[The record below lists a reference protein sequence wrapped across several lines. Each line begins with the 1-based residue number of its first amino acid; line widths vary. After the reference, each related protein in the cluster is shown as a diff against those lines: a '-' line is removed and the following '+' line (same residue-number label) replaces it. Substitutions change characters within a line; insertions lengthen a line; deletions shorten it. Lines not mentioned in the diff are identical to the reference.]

1 MNKSITLILLL
12 FSIPFFSQDC
22 KIQIENSIKD
32 IKQTSDGDFVFIS
45 DNYKITKVNSDFDTI
60 WHNDN
65 LDSGNNYLSSIHPTL
80 DGGFICSGSGS
91 SGNLFKMNSVGDT
104 IWVNNCQV
112 FFGPM
117 SGLNIIEI
125 IQTADSGYA
134 FMAIYGHMS
143 FYSVLIK
150 TDKFGDTLW
159 TKMNILN
166 APNST
171 DSRAKT
177 INETSNGDL
186 VISGLVN
193 TYFPTYTKYSYL
205 YKLNSNG
212 DSLWAKTYDDFQF
225 NYVELDDNENF
236 IIAGEKII
244 NQNAIHPKLIK
255 ANFSGDTLWTKSIVS
270 SSLNCV
276 QIDNDGG
283 YIIGGSRNSN
293 HYLAKTNSYGDSLWS
308 REFQEDSVNKKIDV
322 IFNINDNGFL
332 LLGGVKSFSPFSFNN
347 IDRRIKVDSLGF
359 CEGQNTT
366 NTNNFNN
373 SIITVFPNPTK
384 SEITIKGYKNL
395 LNTEVF
401 NVMGQKLQTTDSE
414 TISLNNYPSGIY
426 LLKIFSNSGIK
437 DFKIIKQ

>member
-1 MNKSITLILLL
+1 MNKPITLILLL
-12 FSIPFFSQDC
+12 ISITFFSQDC
-22 KIQIENSIKD
+22 KKQIENPIKD
-32 IKQTSDGDFVFIS
+32 IKQTSNGDFVFIS

-65 LDSGNNYLSSIHPTL
+65 LDSGNNYLSSILPTL
-80 DGGFICSGSGS
+80 DGGFMCSGSGS

-104 IWVNNCQV
+104 IWVNDCQV

-143 FYSVLIK
+143 FYSVLVK

-177 INETSNGDL
+177 INETTNGDL

-225 NYVELDDNENF
+225 NYVELDNNENF

-244 NQNAIHPKLIK
+244 NQNTIHPKLIK
-255 ANFSGDTLWTKSIVS
+255 ANFSGDTLWTKSIEAN
-270 SSLNCV
+270 SLNCIR
-276 QIDNDGG
+276 IDNDGG
-283 YIIGGSRNSN
+283 YIIGGSRDSN

-308 REFQEDSVNKKIDV
+308 IEFQEDSVNKKIDV
-322 IFNINDNGFL
+322 IFNLNDNGFL
-332 LLGGVKSFSPFSFNN
+332 LLGGVKSFSPFSFDN

-366 NTNNFNN
+366 NSNDFNN
-373 SIITVFPNPTK
+373 DIFTVFPNPTK
-384 SEITIKGYKNL
+384 SEITIKGHKNL
-395 LNTEVF
+395 LTTEVF
-401 NVMGQKLQTTDSE
+401 NIMGQKLQTTDSR

-426 LLKIFSNSGIK
+426 LVKIFSNSGVK

>member
-22 KIQIENSIKD
+22 KLQIENSIKD

-91 SGNLFKMNSVGDT
+91 SVNLFKMNSVGDT

-373 SIITVFPNPTK
+373 NIITVFPNPTK

-395 LNTEVF
+395 LITEVF
-401 NVMGQKLQTTDSE
+401 NVMGQKLQTTDFE

>member
-22 KIQIENSIKD
+22 KIQIENPIKD
-32 IKQTSDGDFVFIS
+32 IKQTIDGDFVFIS
-45 DNYKITKVNSDFDTI
+45 ENFKITKVNSDFDTI

-65 LDSGNNYLSSIHPTL
+65 LDSGNNYLSSIYPTL

-91 SGNLFKMNSVGDT
+91 SGNLFKMDSVGDT

-159 TKMNILN
+159 TKMNLLN
-166 APNST
+166 APNSW

-177 INETSNGDL
+177 INETSGGDL
-186 VISGLVN
+186 IVSGLVN
-193 TYFPTYTKYSYL
+193 VSFPTYGSYSYI

-225 NYVELDDNENF
+225 NSVELDDNENL

-244 NQNAIHPKLIK
+244 NQNTINSKLIK
-255 ANFSGDTLWTKSIVS
+255 ADSYGDTLWTKSIEAN
-270 SSLNCV
+270 SLNCV
-276 QIDNDGG
+276 RIDNDGG
-283 YIIGGSRNSN
+283 YVLGGSKNSN
-293 HYLAKTNSYGDSLWS
+293 HYLIKTNSLGDSLWS

-322 IFNINDNGFL
+322 IFNLNDNGFL
-332 LLGGVKSFSPFSFNN
+332 LLGGVKSFSPFSFDN

-359 CEGQNTT
+359 CDGQNTT
-366 NTNNFNN
+366 NTNIFNN
-373 SIITVFPNPTK
+373 GIITVFPNPTK
-384 SEITIKGYKNL
+384 SELTIKGYKNL
-395 LNTEVF
+395 LTVEIF

>member
-1 MNKSITLILLL
+1 MDKPITLIILLI
-12 FSIPFFSQDC
+12 SITFFSQDC
-22 KIQIENSIKD
+22 KKQIENPIKD

-143 FYSVLIK
+143 FYSLLVK

-177 INETSNGDL
+177 INETTNGDL

-225 NYVELDDNENF
+225 NYIELDDNENF

-244 NQNAIHPKLIK
+244 NQNTIHPKLIK
-255 ANFSGDTLWTKSIVS
+255 ANFSGDTLWTKSIEAN
-270 SSLNCV
+270 SLNCIR
-276 QIDNDGG
+276 IDNDGG
-283 YIIGGSRNSN
+283 YIIGGSRDSN
-293 HYLAKTNSYGDSLWS
+293 HYLAKTNLNGDSLWS

-322 IFNINDNGFL
+322 IFNLNDNGFL
-332 LLGGVKSFSPFSFNN
+332 LLGGVKSFSPFSFDN

-373 SIITVFPNPTK
+373 DIITVFPNPTK
-384 SEITIKGYKNL
+384 SEITINGYKNL
-395 LNTEVF
+395 LTTEIF
-401 NVMGQKLQTTDSE
+401 NVMGQKLQTTDSR

-426 LLKIFSNSGIK
+426 LVKIFSNSGIK

>member
-255 ANFSGDTLWTKSIVS
+255 ANFSGDTLWTKSIES

-373 SIITVFPNPTK
+373 DIITVFPNPTK

-401 NVMGQKLQTTDSE
+401 NIMGQKLQITDSE

>member
-373 SIITVFPNPTK
+373 NIITVFPNPTK

-395 LNTEVF
+395 LITEVF
-401 NVMGQKLQTTDSE
+401 NVMGQKLQTTDFE

>member
-193 TYFPTYTKYSYL
+193 TYFPTYGSYSYL

-244 NQNAIHPKLIK
+244 NQNTIHPKLIK
-255 ANFSGDTLWTKSIVS
+255 ANFSGDTLWTKSIES

-373 SIITVFPNPTK
+373 DIITVFPNPTK

-401 NVMGQKLQTTDSE
+401 NVMGQKLQITDSE
-414 TISLNNYPSGIY
+414 TISLSNYPSGIY

>member
-373 SIITVFPNPTK
+373 NIITVFPNPTK

-401 NVMGQKLQTTDSE
+401 NVMGQKLQTTDFE